1 MLVGEQ
7 IAEAV
12 FICPPKSRQAVVA
25 RSNDDSTT
33 SGHLRVTIRVL
44 AILRRTTD
52 RRATGHDTT
61 IRVKKNVKLFKT
73 REEQG
78 SERKKRFV

>member
-25 RSNDDSTT
+25 RSKDDRTT
-33 SGHLRVTIRVL
+33 SGHLRVTIRVW
-44 AILRRTTD
+44 A
-52 RRATGHDTT
+52 GNF
-61 IRVKKNVKLFKT
+61 KKNDRQEGYKT
-73 REEQG
+73 QYEH
-78 SERKKRFV
+78 